1 MTLTSL
7 EREFLQRLSTKPWT
21 SPPLFDHSLIAR
33 LVEAGYVETQTFP
46 SGSIGYEITDT
57 GLAAIA
63 DLST

>member
-7 EREFLQRLSTKPWT
+7 EHEFLQRLSTEPWT

-33 LVEAGYVETQTFP
+33 LVEVGYVETQTLP
-46 SGSIGYEITDT
+46 SGSIRYEITDT
-57 GLAAIA
+57 GRPAIA